1 MRKLLIL
8 TAAVLL
14 LGGCSIYKLDVQQ
27 GNLIDEDVVAQLR
40 PGMDRQQ
47 VVYLMGT
54 PLLQD
59 PFHADRWDYFYRLRN
74 GEGDV
79 VDRQRVTL
87 HFNGDRLARIVPEL
101 VNSEGV
107 AAGE

>member
-1 MRKLLIL
+1 MQKFLIL
-8 TAAVLL
+8 LAVTLF
-14 LGGCSIYKLDVQQ
+14 LGACSIYKLDVQQ
-27 GNLIDEDVVAQLR
+27 GNLIDEEVVAQLR

-101 VNSEGV
+101 VNAEDV
-107 AAGE
+107 ADGN